1 VSRINGKRELRVLE
15 LKLAVAVSGFDLPLD
30 KALAAAARLGVAA
43 VEIDARR
50 DLQPGEISQTGLRQ
64 IRKLLDDRQ
73 LRVAAVRFRP
83 RRGYATLD
91 GLDARIEATKRAM
104 QMAYS
109 LGASLVAGHVGRLP
123 TPDTDEWKLLVEV
136 LNDLGRYAQK
146 AGALLATETG
156 LENGADL
163 KRLLEAL
170 DAYALGVDFNPG
182 YLARNGFS
190 PQEAVEALGGAVLH
204 VQLSDAVAGM
214 PGVGRA
220 VPLGKG
226 SVDFPA
232 LLAALEQRDYR
243 GYFTICDPGEGS
255 TGRARDAH
263 AEELGE
269 ALQFVRR
276 L

>member
-1 VSRINGKRELRVLE
+1 M
-15 LKLAVAVSGFDLPLD
+15 AVGLGSFDLPLD
-30 KALAAAARLGVAA
+30 KALAAAAGLGVPA

-64 IRKLLDDRQ
+64 IRKILDDRQ

-123 TPDTDEWKLLVEV
+123 PPDTEDWKLLVEV
-136 LNDLGRYAQK
+136 LNDLGRYGQK

-156 LENGADL
+156 LENPADL

-170 DAYALGVDFNPG
+170 DDYAVGIDFNPG
-182 YLARNGFS
+182 YLALNGFS
-190 PQEAVEALGGAVLH
+190 AEEAVETLAGAVLH
-204 VQLSDAVAGM
+204 VQLSDAVGGGM

-226 SVDFPA
+226 IVDFPTI
-232 LLAALEQRDYR
+232 LAALEQRDYR
-243 GYFTICDPGEGS
+243 GYFTVCESGQGNTGKTSGTRAGEL
-255 TGRARDAH
+255 
-263 AEELGE
+263 AE
-269 ALQFVRR
+269 AIQFLRR